1 MIIRIIASGWV
12 KEEDY
17 NRLEIAVND
26 LKSNNNK
33 IMFKDKLS
41 ILPTN
46 LDKSENMINQ
56 ISETINASG
65 EAKEIKDLA
74 IKLLYKY
81 ARQEL
86 GGE

>member
-1 MIIRIIASGWV
+1 
-12 KEEDY
+12 
-17 NRLEIAVND
+17 
-26 LKSNNNK
+26 
-33 IMFKDKLS
+33 MFKDKLS

-65 EAKEIKDLA
+65 EAKDIKDLA

-86 GGE
+86 GSE